1 MIIDNCQITILDGEL
16 PNEEIA
22 AYVARGRE
30 LYGKRLT
37 ALTFA

>member
-16 PNEEIA
+16 PNDEIA